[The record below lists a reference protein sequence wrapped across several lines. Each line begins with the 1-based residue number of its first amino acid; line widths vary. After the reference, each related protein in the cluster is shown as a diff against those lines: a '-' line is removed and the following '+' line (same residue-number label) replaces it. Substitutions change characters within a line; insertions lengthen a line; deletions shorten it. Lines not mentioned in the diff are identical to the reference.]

1 MKPLI
6 VLVITFILTNLYTR
20 FFLKKPNFKLAART
34 ALAVMLIFTAIGHF
48 IFTKGMSVM
57 IPNFIPLKKEIVLL
71 TGVLEILL
79 AVGILIPRFRV
90 LFGWILVAF
99 LIVVLPAN
107 IKAALASIDYQ
118 TGQFNGPSLQYLW
131 FRIPLQVLFIIWTY
145 FSTIK

>member
-6 VLVITFILTNLYTR
+6 ILVITFILACLYTR
-20 FFLKKPNFKLAART
+20 FFLKKPDLKLAARI
-34 ALAVMLIFTAIGHF
+34 AMAVMLVFTAIGHF
-48 IFTKGMSVM
+48 IFTHGMSVM
-57 IPNFIPLKKEIVLL
+57 VPDFIPLKKEVVLL

-79 AVGILIPRFRV
+79 AVGILVPSFRV
-90 LFGWILVAF
+90 IFGWALIAF

-107 IKAALASIDYQ
+107 IKAALESIDYQ
-118 TGQFNGPSLQYLW
+118 TGQFNGPSIQYLW